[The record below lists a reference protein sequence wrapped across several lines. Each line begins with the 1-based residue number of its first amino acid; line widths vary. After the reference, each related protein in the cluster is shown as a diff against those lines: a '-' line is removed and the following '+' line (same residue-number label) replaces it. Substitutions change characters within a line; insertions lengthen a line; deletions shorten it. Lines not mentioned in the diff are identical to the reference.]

1 MQEQSTPDP
10 AKTLALVER
19 GIMVLLSDRD
29 EQRPWSVHELE
40 VAMDD
45 RVAVA
50 DSLSN
55 LRSVGLLHSCGEF
68 VWATRVALYAL
79 AMEI

>member
-50 DSLSN
+50 DGLSN
-55 LRSVGLLHSCGEF
+55 LRSLGLLHRCGEF
-68 VWATRVALYAL
+68 VWATRVALHAL
-79 AMEI
+79 DMEI